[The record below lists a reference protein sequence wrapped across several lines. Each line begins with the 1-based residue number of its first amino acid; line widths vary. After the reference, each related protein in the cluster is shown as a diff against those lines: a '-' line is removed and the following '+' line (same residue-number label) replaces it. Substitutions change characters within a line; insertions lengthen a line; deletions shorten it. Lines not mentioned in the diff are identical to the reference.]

1 MCSRA
6 SDKKMETISH
16 DGDNGGGWMQYRR
29 KNVNMEKIITSFYVS
44 NLSNDTTLDMLE
56 EAFRGFGRL
65 ADIYIP
71 GRKDKAGLYFAF
83 VKYRGVKNPEELAKS
98 LNGVKCGRCVTQV
111 NVSKYDKKGIRYNPA
126 PQRRTTHQK
135 EKIHHKTRSNTWD
148 GRSFADVVTGKD
160 STILNIPKPPE
171 TPKVK
176 LSRVAVMDS
185 CEHLVLVG
193 EAISLQHLIDLPK
206 LIHADGEVP
215 CELFYA
221 GGLKVVLKFVSR
233 HGAENY
239 FKADYEWK
247 KWFKWIKCG
256 INAELNEERLAWVTL
271 YGIPLHLRSD
281 DNVIAIANQLGKV
294 VEVDGQ
300 NWRCTDLSVSFARI
314 LTRDRKLINTVVN
327 CEFNGKLYK
336 VGVVERNEI
345 LDPISSY
352 FEKVF
357 NQTDNDN
364 HLKEDTVS
372 DNGDND
378 DGGADLSETDDDGVS
393 ETMLNIVEEGEIVEQ
408 VGDRNSSPPID
419 GPARCNS
426 MISPE
431 VEKSHWNSE
440 ALNSSFPVGMTATV
454 PIPFRE
460 TVDES
465 LTNISAGPACRP
477 NSVPINTN
485 LQPILVSPP
494 LTAPCAYG
502 DNHDPVK
509 APPFN
514 TEDPL
519 SKKRKR
525 RSLSPDISRHSHIPL
540 RLDKEFDLNVSVLN
554 PCSDSAIDDCSSS
567 SNEIRFISS
576 IGKNMGFQMGAE
588 NSDRLV
594 KILNNEAQGEGANVN
609 SR

>member
-1 MCSRA
+1 
-6 SDKKMETISH
+6 METKSH
-16 DGDNGGGWMQYRR
+16 DGDDGGGWMQYRR

-44 NLSNDTTLDMLE
+44 NLS
-56 EAFRGFGRL
+56 
-65 ADIYIP
+65 
-71 GRKDKAGLYFAF
+71 
-83 VKYRGVKNPEELAKS
+83 
-98 LNGVKCGRCVTQV
+98 V
-111 NVSKYDKKGIRYNPA
+111 NVSKYDKTGIRYNPA

-294 VEVDGQ
+294 VEVDQ

-378 DGGADLSETDDDGVS
+378 DGGADLSETDDDRVS

-460 TVDES
+460 TADES
-465 LTNISAGPACRP
+465 LTNISASPACRP

-502 DNHDPVK
+502 DNHYPVK
-509 APPFN
+509 APHFN

-540 RLDKEFDLNVSVLN
+540 RLDKEFDLNVSVSN

-576 IGKNMGFQMGAE
+576 IGKNVGFQMGAE

-594 KILNNEAQGEGANVN
+594 KILNNEAQGE
-609 SR
+609 